1 MKLYRDASARPT
13 AVETGPGGRDG
24 EATGRRVAFGNATQ
38 YIKGSRIG
46 PVHIFDR
53 AGTVQR
59 VAREMQAA
67 RHFGGSSGAA

>member
-1 MKLYRDASARPT
+1 MVR
-13 AVETGPGGRDG
+13 
-24 EATGRRVAFGNATQ
+24 ATGRRVAFGNATQ

-67 RHFGGSSGAA
+67 RHFGSSSGAA

>member
-1 MKLYRDASARPT
+1 MGQRA
-13 AVETGPGGRDG
+13 
-24 EATGRRVAFGNATQ
+24 AFGDATQ

-59 VAREMQAA
+59 VAPGNAGRSPF
-67 RHFGGSSGAA
+67 RKLKGGRMSK